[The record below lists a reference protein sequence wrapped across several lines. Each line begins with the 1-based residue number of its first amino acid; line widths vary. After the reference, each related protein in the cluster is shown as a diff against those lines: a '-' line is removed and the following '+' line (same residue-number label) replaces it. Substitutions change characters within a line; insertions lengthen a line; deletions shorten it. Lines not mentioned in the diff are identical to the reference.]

1 MFVYKLGDTV
11 KMYPALPETF
21 TDLAEVRKFLYA
33 QREVINDLLKAP
45 KHGKFG
51 NSESYLEI
59 DINGLLNSG
68 SSSEGG
74 QLGDIESKTIATA
87 AIDLTSEQHFVA
99 LTGEGDI
106 TDTLTTITKT
116 DGGFLD
122 AGHLIVFKGKASLDY
137 VITIED
143 GATLHLQVDFDLYS
157 EYDALLLISLGSG
170 HFLELTRAGNG

>member
-99 LTGEGDI
+99 LTGEGNVAD
-106 TDTLTTITKT
+106 DLTAITKT
-116 DGGFLD
+116 GGGDLD
-122 AGHLIVFKGKASLDY
+122 AGHLVVLKGKAGLAYD
-137 VITIED
+137 ITIND
-143 GATLHLQVDFDLYS
+143 NDDLRIQTVFTINS
-157 EYDALLLISLGSG
+157 EYDSITLVCVGSG
-170 HFLELTRAGNG
+170 VFIEIARSSNA